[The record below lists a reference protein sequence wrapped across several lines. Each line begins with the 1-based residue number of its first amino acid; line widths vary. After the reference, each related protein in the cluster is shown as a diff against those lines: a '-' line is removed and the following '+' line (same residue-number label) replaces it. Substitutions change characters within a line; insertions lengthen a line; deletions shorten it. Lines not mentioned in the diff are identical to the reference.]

1 MIYPSNTQYMLYTYM
16 YLQSHIQHL
25 TSQEGVGDSNDVW
38 QVDIV
43 SGKEGDLIRTVT
55 SRIKLKHVN
64 IGCYLH
70 SHSTQ
75 LPKW

>member
-1 MIYPSNTQYMLYTYM
+1 MGSLLNNHFQDGL
-16 YLQSHIQHL
+16 
-25 TSQEGVGDSNDVW
+25 GDTNDVW
-38 QVDIV
+38 EVEMV
-43 SGKEGDLIRTVT
+43 GGKVGDLVRTVT

>member
-1 MIYPSNTQYMLYTYM
+1 M
-16 YLQSHIQHL
+16 HVQHL
-25 TSQEGVGDSNDVW
+25 TSQDGVGDSNDVW
-38 QVDIV
+38 QVEIV
-43 SGKEGDLIRTVT
+43 GGKESDLIHTVT

>member
-1 MIYPSNTQYMLYTYM
+1 MCLVQSFMDLTHIVV
-16 YLQSHIQHL
+16 LQDGI
-25 TSQEGVGDSNDVW
+25 GDSNDVW
-38 QVDIV
+38 QVEII
-43 SGKEGDLIRTVT
+43 GDEDGDVVHTVT
-55 SRIKLKHVN
+55 SRMRLRHVN

>member
-1 MIYPSNTQYMLYTYM
+1 MHTLIHM
-16 YLQSHIQHL
+16 YIQL
-25 TSQEGVGDSNDVW
+25 TSCIQEGVGDSNDVW
-38 QVDIV
+38 QMEIV
-43 SGKEGDLIRTVT
+43 GGKEGDLVRTVT

>member
-1 MIYPSNTQYMLYTYM
+1 MDLTHIVV
-16 YLQSHIQHL
+16 LQDGI
-25 TSQEGVGDSNDVW
+25 GDSNDVW
-38 QVDIV
+38 QVEII
-43 SGKEGDLIRTVT
+43 GDEDGDVVHTVT
-55 SRIKLKHVN
+55 SRMRLRHVN

>member
-1 MIYPSNTQYMLYTYM
+1 M
-16 YLQSHIQHL
+16 HIQHF
-25 TSQEGVGDSNDVW
+25 TYQEGIGDSNDVW
-38 QVDIV
+38 QVEITG
-43 SGKEGDLIRTVT
+43 GKQGDLLHTVT
-55 SRIKLKHVN
+55 SRIKLQHVN

>member
-1 MIYPSNTQYMLYTYM
+1 MIMHTYIHT
-16 YLQSHIQHL
+16 YY
-25 TSQEGVGDSNDVW
+25 TSQEGIGDSNDVW
-38 QVDIV
+38 QVEIV
-43 SGKEGDLIRTVT
+43 GGKEGDLLRTVT
-55 SRIKLKHVN
+55 SRIKLRHVS

>member
-1 MIYPSNTQYMLYTYM
+1 MCLVQSFIDLTHIVV
-16 YLQSHIQHL
+16 LQDGI
-25 TSQEGVGDSNDVW
+25 GDSNDVW
-38 QVDIV
+38 QVEII
-43 SGKEGDLIRTVT
+43 GDEDGDVVHTVT
-55 SRIKLKHVN
+55 SRMRLRHVN